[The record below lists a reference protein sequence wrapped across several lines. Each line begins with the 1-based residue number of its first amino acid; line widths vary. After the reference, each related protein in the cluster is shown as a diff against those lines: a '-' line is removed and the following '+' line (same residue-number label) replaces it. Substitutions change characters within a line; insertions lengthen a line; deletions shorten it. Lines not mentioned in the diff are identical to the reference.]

1 MPEDWMRETM
11 HDLRTDSPYYHEMQE
26 TLRDHYRKM
35 DELAADERADIIAD
49 LDYDEDEDEI
59 DDDPRNDPRFF

>member
-1 MPEDWMRETM
+1 MTEDWMRETM

-35 DELAADERADIIAD
+35 DELAADERAEIMAD
-49 LDYDEDEDEI
+49 LDDEEEEED
-59 DDDPRNDPRFF
+59 DWNPRDDPRFF